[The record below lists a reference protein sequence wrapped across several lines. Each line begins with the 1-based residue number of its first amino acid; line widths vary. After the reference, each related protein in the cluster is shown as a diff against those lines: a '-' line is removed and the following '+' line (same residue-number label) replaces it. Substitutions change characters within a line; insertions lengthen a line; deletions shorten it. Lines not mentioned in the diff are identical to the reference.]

1 MRRSRKREEGE
12 RRRKKKEKRER
23 EKEQGK
29 RGGRERGEEKRKR
42 GGRAGREIVTVY
54 SEVFHFSV
62 FFYLGKVGFN
72 GSHNLSDVLQEELSK
87 SHFAA

>member
-1 MRRSRKREEGE
+1 MRGSRKREEGE
-12 RRRKKKEKRER
+12 RRRKKKREAGERER
-23 EKEQGK
+23 RRKK
-29 RGGRERGEEKRKR
+29 KR
-42 GGRAGREIVTVY
+42 GGRAGREIGTVY

-72 GSHNLSDVLQEELSK
+72 GSHNLSNVLQEELSK